1 MKEGAQVNWLA
12 HLVQRKQPKANF
24 AVLIG
29 GEQGIGKNLMI
40 EPIIAVLGPGN
51 ARSAS
56 ESEIKDKFTTWL
68 AEREL
73 VIMEEI
79 YGLSEEVMNRLKMYI
94 AAPPHTVPVNEKHVK
109 NYELPN
115 VVRVIAFTNQKSAL
129 QLSDDD
135 RRWFVVWSNAEP
147 KDPAYYLEFAGWC
160 VQNAVLIGSWL
171 MQRDISAF
179 AAQAPAPMT
188 AAKAEMF
195 SDALGS
201 LDYYVNEAIANESAP
216 FDTDL
221 ISVEDVIHRWP
232 YDARDLKP
240 MPNTKS
246 VATALRKAGALKVD
260 RVSLGR
266 ALDGTGAGRTVLWAV
281 RRQAMYAKLNNKEL
295 VARFWKQRDQERDR
309 HLSAVDHF
317 HAEEVRAA

>member
-1 MKEGAQVNWLA
+1 
-12 HLVQRKQPKANF
+12 
-24 AVLIG
+24 
-29 GEQGIGKNLMI
+29 
-40 EPIIAVLGPGN
+40 
-51 ARSAS
+51 
-56 ESEIKDKFTTWL
+56 
-68 AEREL
+68 
-73 VIMEEI
+73 
-79 YGLSEEVMNRLKMYI
+79 
-94 AAPPHTVPVNEKHVK
+94 
-109 NYELPN
+109 
-115 VVRVIAFTNQKSAL
+115 
-129 QLSDDD
+129 
-135 RRWFVVWSNAEP
+135 
-147 KDPAYYLEFAGWC
+147 
-160 VQNAVLIGSWL
+160 
-171 MQRDISAF
+171 
-179 AAQAPAPMT
+179 MT

-201 LDYYVNEAIANESAP
+201 LDYYVTEAIANESAP

-246 VATALRKAGALKVD
+246 VATALRKAGARKVD